1 MAAQVTDT
9 EEDLHAVTRVVL
21 ALTGAD
27 DDLTGDAAN
36 AALADA
42 GIGPDTRRLLMAA
55 LGPPPGRP
63 TVTELRR
70 GLEAAAAALSEPRA
84 EAGGLARLF
93 RELHGRRVTR
103 TALWYVGASVAIVE
117 ATNLFVPM
125 LGAPPDVVR
134 LLAIA
139 AFCGLPVALVLA
151 WTFDVAPAMHTAV
164 PRWLRLGLITGV
176 ALLSFAAAAAI
187 WRGGSS
193 GGSARAASPPE
204 VVADPAHVAIGTFAA
219 IGGDNDIATFADQLQ
234 VRLIDGL
241 SAAAPSGS
249 TPGQLRVL
257 SLAGV
262 LPFTRG
268 EVMVDSLRD
277 ARGVGTLLH
286 GSVEQVGEV
295 IRVRIR
301 LIDTRS
307 GNQIHTARIDALDR
321 VTLLG
326 AVADSVAD
334 LIRETLGPVMRQR
347 MRLLETRSPAAFDR
361 LVWAKQRAAD
371 FDLAF
376 DRSDYSSAHDMLNDA
391 DSALVAAER
400 LDPRWIEPILDRA
413 RLDKRR
419 ARIAHVLR
427 DTAAT
432 IAAIGNGI
440 AHVERAL
447 AIAPEDSRALEL
459 RGDLVQHRLL
469 LAAPV
474 TEQENRRLLAM
485 AERDLLESLVGS
497 HAPAGALRML
507 SELAGSDGRMQEAV
521 QYGRRAYASD
531 PFMEQARFTVF
542 RLFEYSFA
550 LRDDAGAAQWCAEG
564 RRRFVAPIFDDC
576 RLALAAWSDHPLGA
590 DSLWILVESELH
602 GQPAPLR
609 ALLEPRLHAVAAAV
623 LVRAGLAD
631 SARAVLHGAR
641 VRDTTA
647 GTLRAA
653 VGAFMLLGEPDSA
666 ATVIAELMRRHPA
679 EARRLRDL
687 PELRPAWNEPR
698 LRDVLETAVRS
709 AEPRP

>member
-1 MAAQVTDT
+1 MAARLTDT
-9 EEDLHAVTRVVL
+9 EEDLHAITRVVL
-21 ALTGAD
+21 ALIGAD
-27 DDLTGDAAN
+27 DHLTGAAAN
-36 AALADA
+36 AALEDA
-42 GIGPDTRRLLMAA
+42 GIGSEARRLLMAA
-55 LGPPPGRP
+55 LGPASGRP
-63 TVTELRR
+63 SVAELRR
-70 GLEAAAAALSEPRA
+70 GLESAAAALSEPRA
-84 EAGGLARLF
+84 EASGLTRLF

-117 ATNLFVPM
+117 AANLFVPM

-134 LLAIA
+134 LLAIT

-176 ALLSFAAAAAI
+176 AVVSFAAAAAI
-187 WRGGSS
+187 WRGGST
-193 GGSARAASPPE
+193 GGSARAEPPPE
-204 VVADPAHVAIGTFAA
+204 SVADPAHVAVGTFDA
-219 IGGDNDIATFADQLQ
+219 IGGDADIATFADQIQ

-262 LPFTRG
+262 MPFTRG
-268 EVMVDSLRD
+268 EVMVDSLRA

-301 LIDTRS
+301 LVDTRT

-321 VTLLG
+321 VTLLD

-334 LIRETLGPVMRQR
+334 LIRETFGPVMRQQ

-361 LVWAKQRAAD
+361 LVWAKQRAAE

-376 DRSDYSSAHDMLNDA
+376 DRSDYAAANAVLDDA

-400 LDPRWIEPILDRA
+400 LDPRWIEPLLDRA

-432 IAAIGNGI
+432 IVAIRDGI
-440 AHVERAL
+440 AHVEHAL
-447 AIAPEDSRALEL
+447 AIAPEDARALEL
-459 RGDLVQHRLL
+459 RGDLRQLRLH
-469 LAAPV
+469 LAAPA
-474 TEQENRRLLAM
+474 TEQEVRRLRAM

-550 LRDDAGAAQWCAEG
+550 LRDDAAAAHWCAEG
-564 RRRFVAPIFDDC
+564 RRRFVAQIFDDC
-576 RLALAAWSDHPLGA
+576 RLALAAWADHPLRA

-609 ALLEPRLHAVAAAV
+609 ALLEPRLHVVAAAV
-623 LVRAGLAD
+623 LARAGLAD
-631 SARAVLHGAR
+631 SARAMLNRGR
-641 VRDTTA
+641 QRDASA

-653 VGAFMLLGEPDSA
+653 IGAFTLLGEPDSA
-666 ATVIAELMRRHPA
+666 AAVIDELVRRHPG
-679 EARRLRDL
+679 EGRRLRDL
-687 PELRPAWNEPR
+687 PELRPAWDEPR
-698 LRDVLETAVRS
+698 LKVVLETAGRS
-709 AEPRP
+709 AGLDR